1 MFGTEVLIYQKNSR
15 GGWSGFGKA
24 LVWIDPNCHEICL
37 DWSKLFRSLSKLHP
51 NRRCST
57 ILPPLFLN
65 LIFLFEQKKR
75 PIWLFL
81 QIAYIYPDFKTAL
94 LGTFKEG
101 ELVSAQEVEVTETM
115 MDYSCIQVPIL
126 SDPKEGTFTR
136 EISTSDFITT
146 APLLRDP
153 YESRMVEVRQSRWSL
168 VKS

>member
-1 MFGTEVLIYQKNSR
+1 M
-15 GGWSGFGKA
+15 
-24 LVWIDPNCHEICL
+24 
-37 DWSKLFRSLSKLHP
+37 
-51 NRRCST
+51 
-57 ILPPLFLN
+57 
-65 LIFLFEQKKR
+65 
-75 PIWLFL
+75 

-126 SDPKEGTFTR
+126 SDPKGGTFTR

-153 YESRMVEVRQSRWSL
+153 YESRMVEVRQSR
-168 VKS
+168 